1 MSFLPPLPVKQHGCN
16 RPHMEQCTEEE
27 FLADLV
33 NFLESR
39 GHGRLIPPAG
49 VDAFPEVVL
58 NGKRLDLYNLYREV
72 VTRGG
77 FHVGNGINWKGQ
89 VFAKMR
95 NHTSVNKMTGV
106 GNTLKRHYEVYLLE
120 YELSHEDVDGEC
132 CILCHSGSEGDWVNC
147 GICGEWAHFGCDQR
161 SGLGAFKDYA
171 KTDGLEYICPRCSA
185 SSGKPNP
192 RRAKPKS
199 SSETSNSPPTD
210 PVIKTQKR
218 S

>member
-1 MSFLPPLPVKQHGCN
+1 M
-16 RPHMEQCTEEE
+16 RECTEED
-27 FLADLV
+27 FLQDLID
-33 NFLESR
+33 FLGSR
-39 GHGRLIPPAG
+39 GQSRLIPPAG

-72 VTRGG
+72 VSRGG

-89 VFAKMR
+89 IFAKMR

-106 GNTLKRHYEVYLLE
+106 GNTLKKHYEVYLLE
-120 YELSHEDVDGEC
+120 YELAHDDVDGEC
-132 CILCHSGSEGDWVNC
+132 CILCHSGAEGDWVNC
-147 GICGEWAHFGCDQR
+147 GSCGEWAHFGCDQR

-185 SSGKPNP
+185 SNRKANP
-192 RRAKPKS
+192 RRAKLKS
-199 SSETSNSPPTD
+199 LEETASPPTD
-210 PVIKTQKR
+210 PTLKIQKR